1 MQDRK
6 ALVVGIDEY
15 ASTPLFGCVADA
27 KAVAGALAKNG
38 DGSPNFSIHL
48 ERNVE
53 SPYALKQMIE
63 DCFSGEPEIA
73 LLYFAGHGGRCDAT
87 KSGFI
92 LSGRGDPEGRL
103 SLDEILAIANNSKAK
118 NRVILLDSCN
128 SGCMGAPGVLGGT
141 SSMLVEG
148 LTILSACCSN
158 ECAEE
163 LNGRGTFT
171 SLLVDALNG
180 GAADVMGHVT
190 PGGVYAFID
199 KALGPWDQRPVFR
212 TM

>member
-6 ALVVGIDEY
+6 ALVVGIDDY
-15 ASTPLFGCVADA
+15 ASTPLYGCVADA
-27 KAVAGALAKNG
+27 NAVAEVLEKNG

-53 SPYALKQMIE
+53 SPYVLKQMIE

-87 KSGFI
+87 NNGFI
-92 LSGRGDPEGRL
+92 LSGQGYPEGQL
-103 SLDEILAIANNSKAK
+103 SLDEILTIANNSKAK

-128 SGCMGAPGVLGGT
+128 SGCMGAPGVLDGT
-141 SSMLVEG
+141 SCLLGEG
-148 LTILSACCSN
+148 LTILSACCPN

-163 LNGRGTFT
+163 YNGQIGR
-171 SLLVDALNG
+171 A
-180 GAADVMGHVT
+180 HV
-190 PGGVYAFID
+190 
-199 KALGPWDQRPVFR
+199 
-212 TM
+212 

>member
-27 KAVAGALAKNG
+27 KAVAGALTKNG

-73 LLYFAGHGGRCDAT
+73 LLYF
-87 KSGFI
+87 
-92 LSGRGDPEGRL
+92 
-103 SLDEILAIANNSKAK
+103 
-118 NRVILLDSCN
+118 
-128 SGCMGAPGVLGGT
+128 
-141 SSMLVEG
+141 
-148 LTILSACCSN
+148 
-158 ECAEE
+158 
-163 LNGRGTFT
+163 RGTAEDAM
-171 SLLVDALNG
+171 LLKAVSSYRDGAILRVDFLS
-180 GAADVMGHVT
+180 MK
-190 PGGVYAFID
+190 F
-199 KALGPWDQRPVFR
+199 WR
-212 TM
+212 